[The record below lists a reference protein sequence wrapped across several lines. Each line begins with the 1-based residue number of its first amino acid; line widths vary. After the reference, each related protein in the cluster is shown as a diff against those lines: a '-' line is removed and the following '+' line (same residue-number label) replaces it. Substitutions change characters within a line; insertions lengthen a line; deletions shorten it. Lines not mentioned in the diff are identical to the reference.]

1 MQQHNVNRTK
11 NSALK
16 AEMKALKEK
25 LSDKS
30 GKIAII
36 THFNPDGDA
45 IGSSLGLSRI
55 LTRMGHS
62 CSVIVPNDFPEF
74 LKWLPGA
81 DEIITL
87 PGHETKV
94 AGIIEASEI
103 LFFVDF
109 NDIRRMKKI
118 REIVS
123 RSSAY
128 RVLIDHHP
136 DPVVT
141 VDSVL
146 SDTSVSSAAELV
158 YRFIVENGL
167 KKYMNKD
174 IAVCLFAGVM
184 TDTGCFSYNSS
195 SPETFTVVAELLQ
208 FKIDKDQIY
217 YRIYDNFSCD
227 RMRLL
232 GYCLNER
239 LEYFPEYRTALIWL
253 NRDDQE
259 KYHFR
264 TGDSEG
270 FVNYP
275 LSIKGV
281 RFSAFFIEKKDHV
294 KVSFRSK
301 GNFPVNTFS
310 AGHFNGGG
318 HRNASGG
325 ELYESLEAT
334 LEKFRKLLPEYKEQL
349 NDYGD

>member
-1 MQQHNVNRTK
+1 MNHTLY
-11 NSALK
+11 SAPKTGMRKLQK
-16 AEMKALKEK
+16 K
-25 LSDKS
+25 LSVKS
-30 GKIAII
+30 GKIAIL

-45 IGSSLGLSRI
+45 IGSTLGLSQI
-55 LTRMGHS
+55 FTRMGHE
-62 CSVIVPNDFPEF
+62 CSVIVPNDFPGF

-81 DEIITL
+81 EEIISL
-87 PGHETKV
+87 PGHEAKV
-94 AGIIEASEI
+94 AKIIEASDI

-109 NDIRRMKKI
+109 NDIRRMKEI
-118 REIVS
+118 REPVS
-123 RSSAY
+123 RSSAH

-141 VDSVL
+141 ADSVI
-146 SDTSVSSAAELV
+146 SDTSVSSTAELV

-195 SPETFTVVAELLQ
+195 SPETYKVVTELLRYN
-208 FKIDKDQIY
+208 IDKDRIY

-239 LEYFPEYRTALIWL
+239 MECFPEYRTALIWL
-253 NRDDQE
+253 NREDQE

-301 GNFPVNTFS
+301 GDFPVNTFS
-310 AGHFNGGG
+310 ASHFNGGG

-325 ELYESLEAT
+325 ESVESLEAV
-334 LEKFRKLLPEYKEQL
+334 LEKFRGLLPEYREQL
-349 NDYGD
+349 NDYED

>member
-1 MQQHNVNRTK
+1 MSLNK

-16 AEMKALKEK
+16 TGLKELQEK

-30 GKIAII
+30 GKIAIL

-45 IGSSLGLSRI
+45 IGSTLGLSRI
-55 LTRMGHS
+55 LTRIGHD

-81 DEIITL
+81 EDIILL
-87 PGHETKV
+87 PKHEAKV
-94 AGIIEASEI
+94 AEIIEASEL

-109 NDIRRMKKI
+109 NDIRRMKEI
-118 REIVS
+118 REPVS

-136 DPVVT
+136 DPIVT
-141 VDSVL
+141 ADSII

-167 KKYMNKD
+167 KKHMDKD

-195 SPETFTVVAELLQ
+195 SIETYKFVTELLQ
-208 FKIDKDQIY
+208 YNIDKDQIY
-217 YRIYDNFSCD
+217 YRIYDNYSCD

-239 LEYFPEYRTALIWL
+239 MEYYPEYRTALIWL
-253 NRDDQE
+253 NRKDQE

-301 GNFPVNTFS
+301 GDFPVNTFS
-310 AGHFNGGG
+310 ASHFNGGG

-325 ELYESLEAT
+325 ESVESLEAV
-334 LEKFRKLLPEYKEQL
+334 LEKFRGLLPEYREQL
-349 NDYGD
+349 NDYED

>member
-1 MQQHNVNRTK
+1 
-11 NSALK
+11 
-16 AEMKALKEK
+16 MKELQEK
-25 LSDKS
+25 LSEKS
-30 GKIAII
+30 EKIAIL

-45 IGSSLGLSRI
+45 IGSTLGLSRI
-55 LTRMGHS
+55 LTRMGHV
-62 CSVIVPNDFPEF
+62 CSVIVPNDFPLF

-81 DEIITL
+81 GEIISL
-87 PGHETKV
+87 PEHEAKV
-94 AGIIEASEI
+94 AEIIEASDV

-109 NDIRRMKKI
+109 NDIRRMKEI
-118 REIVS
+118 REPVL
-123 RSSAY
+123 RSSAH

-141 VDSVL
+141 VDSSM
-146 SDTSVSSAAELV
+146 SDTSVSSTAELV
-158 YRFIVENGL
+158 YRFIVESGL
-167 KKYMNKD
+167 LSLMDKD

-195 SPETFTVVAELLQ
+195 SPETYKVVTELLQ
-208 FKIDKDQIY
+208 YNIEKDQIY
-217 YRIYDNFSCD
+217 YRIYDNFSID

-239 LEYFPEYRTALIWL
+239 MEYFPECRTALIWL
-253 NRDDQE
+253 NREDQK
-259 KYHFR
+259 KYRFS

-301 GNFPVNTFS
+301 GDFPVNTF
-310 AGHFNGGG
+310 AARHFDGGG

-325 ELYESLEAT
+325 ESVESLEAA
-334 LEKFRKLLPEYKEQL
+334 LEKFRGLLPQYQEQL
-349 NDYGD
+349 NDYED

>member
-1 MQQHNVNRTK
+1 M
-11 NSALK
+11 NSAPK
-16 AEMKALKEK
+16 TGMKELQKK
-25 LSDKS
+25 LSEKS
-30 GKIAII
+30 GKIAIL

-45 IGSSLGLSRI
+45 IGSTLALSRI
-55 LTRMGHS
+55 LTRMGHD
-62 CSVIVPNDFPEF
+62 CSVIVPNDFPRF

-81 DEIITL
+81 GDIISL
-87 PGHETKV
+87 PKHKAKV
-94 AGIIEASEI
+94 AEIIEASEL

-109 NDIRRMKKI
+109 NDIRRMK
-118 REIVS
+118 EIEVPVS
-123 RSSAY
+123 RSSAH

-141 VDSVL
+141 VNTIMY
-146 SDTSVSSAAELV
+146 DTSVSSTAELV

-167 KKYMNKD
+167 IKLMDKD

-195 SPETFTVVAELLQ
+195 SPETYKVVTELLQ
-208 FKIDKDQIY
+208 YNIEKDQIY
-217 YRIYDNFSCD
+217 YRIYDNFSFD

-239 LEYFPEYRTALIWL
+239 MEYFPEYRTALIWL
-253 NRDDQE
+253 NREDQE

-264 TGDSEG
+264 IGDSEG

-275 LSIKGV
+275 LSIKGI

-301 GNFPVNTFS
+301 GDFPVNTFS
-310 AGHFNGGG
+310 ASHFNGGG

-325 ELYESLEAT
+325 ESVESLEAA
-334 LEKFRKLLPEYKEQL
+334 LEKFRGLLPEYREQL
-349 NDYGD
+349 NDYED